1 MFSKISR
8 PKWWLLYLLL
18 PVLVGL
24 LAIESK
30 ASISDA
36 GHRVVEVGIV
46 VLIFGLIEL
55 WLRVNNANIRAEQ
68 WRATQGREYRRVIYT
83 SQGQFVSVNR
93 VAAHP
98 ASISPTREVEAAP
111 IEQGSESIALAD
123 NAVLEPIGSLSSLA
137 SKEVPYAKAETLA
150 TAHPSFLRK
159 QESIW

>member
-8 PKWWLLYLLL
+8 PKWWLMYLLL
-18 PVLVGL
+18 PVLIGL
-24 LAIESK
+24 LVIEIEIP
-30 ASISDA
+30 ISEV

-55 WLRVNNANIRAEQ
+55 WFRANDANIRAGQ
-68 WRATQGREYRRVIYT
+68 WRATHGREYGRVIYT

-93 VAAHP
+93 AAAHP
-98 ASISPTREVEAAP
+98 SSISPTREVEAAP

-137 SKEVPYAKAETLA
+137 SKQVPYAKAETLGVFGFA
-150 TAHPSFLRK
+150 TRRS
-159 QESIW
+159 